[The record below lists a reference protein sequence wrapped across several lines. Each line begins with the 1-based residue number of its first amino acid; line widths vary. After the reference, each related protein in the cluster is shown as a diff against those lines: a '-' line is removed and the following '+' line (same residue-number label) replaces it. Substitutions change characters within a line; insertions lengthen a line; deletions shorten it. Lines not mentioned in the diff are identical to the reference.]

1 MQVMSKTKPNSDSGP
16 KRLQLH
22 SVGDKGQ
29 RESDLV
35 PPRQL
40 HLLSG
45 TTLSAAI
52 SPCFQKNKDRAASR
66 TDVRGSGDQQVPSLV
81 GQVPRRGAEEA
92 MKDVSHATRPNMAAA
107 NIQATVHGIL
117 GTDPG
122 GRGSETD
129 KH

>member
-1 MQVMSKTKPNSDSGP
+1 MQVMSKTKPNSDSGL

-22 SVGDKGQ
+22 GVGDKGQ
-29 RESDLV
+29 RESDPV

-81 GQVPRRGAEEA
+81 GQVPRRGAE
-92 MKDVSHATRPNMAAA
+92 DVSRATRPKMAAA
-107 NIQATVHGIL
+107 HIPGNSARDPRDRPRGTGLRDRQALTA
-117 GTDPG
+117 
-122 GRGSETD
+122 
-129 KH
+129 